1 MIWCVEDDASIRD
14 IEVYTLSSTG
24 FDARGFADGVSFWS
38 ALQTEKPDLVVL
50 DVMLPGVDGIEL
62 LQRMKASAEL
72 RTIPVVM
79 ATAKGAE
86 YDKSRGLDLGAAD
99 AVKGDLQRLHIPA
112 DRLHGLLFELP
123 GELGHQ
129 RLLAFSGELVLL
141 GLLRGELLRGLLLGR
156 RALDLQPGILRRERS
171 LLIGKVHLHVP
182 GRVLLR
188 FRNHLPGGRLDPGTF
203 GARRSL
209 LPGNPLRGGLLRRRF
224 CGVRFGN
231 PGRRFCGG
239 RLRHGGFRGRGRNL
253 RNGFFRIGGRL
264 RSRSCGGHFG
274 FRDSDSHG
282 RIRLRIFSRR
292 ADRLFGSRK
301 CRFFSSHFST
311 RFWFPHVREHINL
324 AIITILCGAP

>member
-24 FDARGFADGVSFWS
+24 FDARGFADGVSFWA

-86 YDKSRGLDLGAAD
+86 YDRIRGLDLGAAD

-112 DRLHGLLFELP
+112 DRLHGLLFEHP
-123 GELGHQ
+123 GEQGHQ
-129 RLLAFSGELVLL
+129 LLLAFSGELVLL
-141 GLLRGELLRGLLLGR
+141 GLLRGEFLRGLLLGR

-188 FRNHLPGGRLDPGTF
+188 FRNLRPGGRLDPGTF

-209 LPGNPLRGGLLRRRF
+209 LLSL
-224 CGVRFGN
+224 
-231 PGRRFCGG
+231 
-239 RLRHGGFRGRGRNL
+239 
-253 RNGFFRIGGRL
+253 I
-264 RSRSCGGHFG
+264 
-274 FRDSDSHG
+274 
-282 RIRLRIFSRR
+282 
-292 ADRLFGSRK
+292 
-301 CRFFSSHFST
+301 
-311 RFWFPHVREHINL
+311 HI
-324 AIITILCGAP
+324 